1 MNRLAV
7 FLFGITFG
15 VWLIVVSSE
24 FFPEYTS
31 SYRQGQIDAL
41 NGKVVVE
48 LKAQPDGSTK
58 WERK

>member
-1 MNRLAV
+1 MSRLAV

-15 VWLIVVSSE
+15 VWLIVILAE

-41 NGKVVVE
+41 NGKIIVE
-48 LKAQPDGSTK
+48 LKQQPDGSTK

>member
-7 FLFGITFG
+7 FLFGVTFG
-15 VWLIVVSSE
+15 AWLVVTLAQ
-24 FFPEYTS
+24 FFPKNTS

-41 NGKVVVE
+41 NGKIVVE
-48 LKAQPDGSTK
+48 LKQQPDGSTK

>member
-1 MNRLAV
+1 MSRLAL
-7 FLFGITFG
+7 FLFGINAG
-15 VWLIVVSSE
+15 IWLIVVSSE

-41 NGKVVVE
+41 NGKIIVE
-48 LKAQPDGSTK
+48 LKQQQDGSTK

>member
-1 MNRLAV
+1 MNNFTF
-7 FLFGITFG
+7 FLFGITAG
-15 VWLIVVSSE
+15 IWLSVIAFE

-41 NGKVVVE
+41 NGKIIVE
-48 LKAQPDGSTK
+48 LKQQPDGSTK